1 MCIYTYSVILALR
14 FESFSEN
21 TVLHV
26 FTDLKRFDAGERIF
40 KRLELSK
47 QRSPCST
54 YGYLCL
60 IDRSIFLQ
68 LTSTDDCA
76 APHGTR
82 DTKINDGKSQIKSRK
97 KLTKKK
103 NKKKER
109 CERVFTSYPIS
120 NHSIP
125 ICLIISF
132 LTVRIIVHGVLFI
145 NVSHHHG
152 LLYYSFVLST
162 NKINTA

>member
-103 NKKKER
+103 TKKKR
-109 CERVFTSYPIS
+109 KMWKSIYIVSYKQPFDTYLPDYFFS
-120 NHSIP
+120 HSTYHRP
-125 ICLIISF
+125 WSF
-132 LTVRIIVHGVLFI
+132 I
-145 NVSHHHG
+145 
-152 LLYYSFVLST
+152 Y
-162 NKINTA
+162 